1 MRRNPFAKADRLVIK
16 RVYKNA
22 ATLNFNVELKAY
34 DTSSGTFTQ
43 DTYTFPRT
51 VYIRNP
57 HEISDALVDNKLYFK
72 GDLNTEIAYDDVCR
86 SIKPLATDPAIGTG
100 TDTQDITD
108 FRTPNGRNGG
118 IDETTDTLVFDD
130 TEYRFVKIVPKQ
142 FYVGTPS
149 RMKVILR
156 AI

>member
-22 ATLNFNVELKAY
+22 ATLKFNVELKTY
-34 DTSSGTFTQ
+34 DSASGAFSQ
-43 DTYTFPRT
+43 DTYVFQRT

-57 HEISDALVDNKLYFK
+57 HEIADALVDNRLYFK

-86 SIKPLATDPAIGTG
+86 SIKPLDTDPTVVVDGKTKY
-100 TDTQDITD
+100 ITD
-108 FRTPNGRNGG
+108 FRAPNGRNGG
-118 IDETTDTLVFDD
+118 IDETDDTLVFDD